1 MGDDVALDV
10 FEIARQLSE
19 RGEHYAL
26 ATVVWRRGP
35 SSGKAGY
42 RAVIT
47 ATGEVRGWVGG
58 ACAEPVVVR
67 EALQA
72 INEGT
77 PRLVFLG
84 SPEELRSEVDGVIQ
98 VPISCHSEGALKIFI
113 EPVPRGPDLVVV
125 GRSPMVHALAAL
137 AGTLGW
143 WTTVVDD
150 GGSPEDWPEADRV
163 VTTLDLAAAGVG
175 SRSALLIATQGHY
188 DEEALEA
195 AVQTSAGWLG
205 VVASHRRAETLLG
218 YLRDRGFPDEVLAGV
233 RAPAGLD
240 LGHVSHEEIA
250 VAILAE
256 LVQFKAAGGL
266 AGNAAEERVVSLS
279 EEATDPV
286 CGMTVT
292 VAGARHRTEHAGDT
306 YYFCGAGCQASFE
319 ASHEECTHGDPSRE
333 RVHGSGVG
341 R

>member
-1 MGDDVALDV
+1 MAVDVLDVARKL
-10 FEIARQLSE
+10 AE
-19 RGEHYAL
+19 RGEPYAI
-26 ATVVWRRGP
+26 ATVVWRRAP

-47 ATGEVRGWVGG
+47 ATGEVHGWVGG

-84 SPEELRSEVDGVIQ
+84 SPEELKSEGGDGIVQ
-98 VPISCHSEGALKIFI
+98 VPIACHSEGALKIFI

-125 GRSPMVHALAAL
+125 GRSPMVHTLAAL
-137 AGTLGW
+137 AATLGW

-150 GGSPEDWPEADRV
+150 GGSPEAWPEADRV
-163 VTTLDLAAAGVG
+163 VTTLDLEGAGVG
-175 SRSALLIATQGHY
+175 PRAALLIATQGHY
-188 DEEALEA
+188 DEEALEQ
-195 AVQTSAGWLG
+195 AVRTSAGWLG
-205 VVASHRRAETLLG
+205 VVASHRRAESLLG
-218 YLRDRGFPDEVLAGV
+218 HLRDRGFSDQVLAGV

-240 LGHVSHEEIA
+240 LGRVSHEEIA

-266 AGNAAEERVVSLS
+266 KGEPQAAPAARQ
-279 EEATDPV
+279 EAIDPV
-286 CGMTVT
+286 CGMSVQ
-292 VAGARHRTEHAGDT
+292 VAGARHRLDREDETF
-306 YYFCGAGCQASFE
+306 YFCCAGCRTTFE
-319 ASHEECTHGDPSRE
+319 GRSEEHEISTCR
-333 RVHGSGVG
+333 
-341 R
+341 

>member
-1 MGDDVALDV
+1 MTFDVLEMGR
-10 FEIARQLSE
+10 ELSE
-19 RGEHYAL
+19 RGEHYAI

-42 RAVIT
+42 RALIT
-47 ATGEVRGWVGG
+47 ATGDVRGWVGG

-84 SPEELRSEVDGVIQ
+84 SPEELSSEDEDGIVQ

-113 EPVPRGPDLVVV
+113 EPVPRGPDLVIV
-125 GRSPMVHALAAL
+125 GRSPMVHTLAAL

-150 GGSPEDWPEADRV
+150 GGSPEGWPEADRV
-163 VTTLDLAAAGVG
+163 VTSLDLEAAGVG
-175 SRSALLIATQGHY
+175 PRAALVIATQGHY
-188 DEEALEA
+188 DEEALER

-205 VVASHRRAETLLG
+205 VVASARRAETLLG
-218 YLRDRGFPDEVLAGV
+218 YLHDRGFPDEVLAAV

-240 LGHVSHEEIA
+240 LGHISHEEIA

-266 AGNAAEERVVSLS
+266 AGGAGVSPAMKGQDSAAQALRL
-279 EEATDPV
+279 EATDPV
-286 CGMTVT
+286 CGMTVE
-292 VAGARHRTEHAGDT
+292 VAGARHRLDRGDET
-306 YYFCGAGCQASFE
+306 YFFCCAGCQASFE
-319 ASHEECTHGDPSRE
+319 AQQDEHQTATR
-333 RVHGSGVG
+333 R
-341 R
+341 